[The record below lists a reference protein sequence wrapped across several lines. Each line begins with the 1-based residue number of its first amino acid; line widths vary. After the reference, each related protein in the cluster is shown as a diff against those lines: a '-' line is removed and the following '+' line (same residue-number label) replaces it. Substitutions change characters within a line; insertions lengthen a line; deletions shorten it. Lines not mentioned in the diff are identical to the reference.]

1 MRKINGF
8 TLIELLVVIS
18 ISLVFVGSILIR
30 YNTYSQQTK
39 LKSEVKK
46 LVDVLELAKKKAFS
60 SDLFNQSC
68 TNFNGYRVVLGTNSY
83 SLRFGCNGVYTTIIK
98 TYNFPTNI
106 TATPGTFTFPRLGLG
121 INITTNTIT
130 LKNSSTNPDKC
141 QDISI
146 SSIGI
151 TNINETLYGC

>member
-1 MRKINGF
+1 MRKSF
-8 TLIELLVVIS
+8 TLIEIIVVIS
-18 ISLVFVGSILIR
+18 ILLISLGFGLVQ
-30 YNTYSQQTK
+30 YNTYTEQTK
-39 LKSEVKK
+39 LKSATKK

-106 TATPGTFTFPRLGLG
+106 TATQGIGTFTFPRLGLG
-121 INITTNTIT
+121 TNITNNTIT
-130 LKNSSTNPDKC
+130 LKNSSTNKC
-141 QDISI
+141 QNISI

-151 TNINETLYGC
+151 VDVDETLINCP